1 MKRTYIIISL
11 LLGIALVGCDQS
23 HSNEITPS
31 SIKPIKATQLQLHN
45 TDPSYQFLGEVVPAK
60 NSPISFRVGGEI
72 QSISVEMGQTVSKGQ
87 LLASLDD
94 ADFKLAV
101 EAATTEFTLAKNEY
115 LRAKQLQA
123 KKLIS
128 KDSLDQ
134 AYTQYKTTE
143 AALKQAKTDLSY
155 SKIYAPF
162 SGVVSMRH
170 SNAHQVVTPSQ
181 TIVNIID
188 NSSYNVSVSVPV
200 LVAHRLMGRL
210 PKLQFVSDT
219 LPDQPFPAQIIEVSS
234 QPDLDT
240 NSYLVKVAFH
250 SQTPLM
256 PGHSGQLQMFIHN
269 DLSIRNPIQS
279 TAWIDMTET
288 QQIQKGHVWI
298 YDSNTSKVHRRMV
311 SVNLDT
317 GTVLGV
323 KSGEILVESG
333 AQTLVEEQIVR
344 PWIRERGI

>member
-1 MKRTYIIISL
+1 MKLFPLIISL
-11 LLGIALVGCDQS
+11 LLGVLLVGCDLS
-23 HSNEITPS
+23 HSDEITPS
-31 SIKPIKATQLQLHN
+31 SIKPIKTTRLQLQHM
-45 TDPSYQFLGEVVPAK
+45 DPSYQFLGEIVPVK

-72 QSISVEMGQTVSKGQ
+72 QSISVEMGQKVSKGQ

-94 ADFKLAV
+94 ADLKLAV
-101 EAATTEFTLAKNEY
+101 KSATTEFVLAKSEY
-115 LRAKQLQA
+115 QRAKQLQA

-128 KDSLDQ
+128 KDALDQ

-143 AALKQAKTDLSY
+143 AALEQAKTDLSY
-155 SKIYAPF
+155 GKIYAPF

-170 SNAHQVVTPSQ
+170 SNAHQVVAPLQ
-181 TIVNIID
+181 PIVNIID

-200 LVAHRLMGRL
+200 IVAHRLMGRQ

-219 LPDQPFPAQIIEVSS
+219 LPDHPFPAQIIEISS

-240 NSYLVKVAFH
+240 NSYLVKVAFN
-250 SQTPLM
+250 STIPLM
-256 PGHSGQLQMFIHN
+256 PGHSGQLQVFIQS
-269 DLSIRNPIQS
+269 DQSAPNPIQS
-279 TAWIDMTET
+279 SAWIDMAEVNHM
-288 QQIQKGHVWI
+288 QKGHVWI
-298 YDSNTSKVHRRMV
+298 YDPSSSKVHRRLV

-317 GTVLGV
+317 GVVFGV

-333 AQTLVEEQIVR
+333 VQTLVENQIVR